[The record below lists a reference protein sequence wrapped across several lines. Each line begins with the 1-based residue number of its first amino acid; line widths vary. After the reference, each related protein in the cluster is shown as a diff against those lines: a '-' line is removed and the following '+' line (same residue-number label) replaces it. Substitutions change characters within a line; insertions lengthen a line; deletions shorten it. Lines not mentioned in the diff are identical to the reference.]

1 MTSSPLGLHR
11 VCELEPGVPRS
22 AAAVLPQAAWRL
34 DPDPRI
40 TPDEVRVRLQRLN
53 LDAASFRQIRESTG
67 GAPDAMRAAVLGVI
81 TRRGKMHNP
90 VTGSGGM
97 LTGVVAEAGPQSPL
111 GLRAGMRIAT
121 LVSLSLTPLAI
132 TDGLARWDGQ
142 SEQVPCEGHAIL
154 FARSIAVPLP
164 DDLPAE
170 LALAVFDVCGA
181 PALTQRVVSAYRDGR
196 GFGPAAHGSPVQH
209 GSPAQPLPITARS
222 VTPEPNGPRSAPV
235 VAILGAAGKSGSL
248 SAAAARAAGAAAIIG
263 VVPSDADAAILRE
276 SGLADAIAL
285 ADARDPVAL
294 ADAVAGAGGPADV
307 TVVCVDVPGCE
318 GGAILATA
326 PGGTV
331 IFFSMATSFSAA
343 ALGAEG
349 MAADVTMLI
358 GNGYTPGHA
367 ELALDLIRRH
377 EPLRAL
383 FERRVFHQRADFV
396 AHIAENAAHSGGPGR
411 GGPESG
417 AGPRGPA
424 AAGRMRGRRECGSRR
439 GG

>member
-1 MTSSPLGLHR
+1 MTSSPFGLHR
-11 VCELEPGVPRS
+11 VCVPEQGEPGGG
-22 AAAVLPQAAWRL
+22 ATVLPQAAWRL

-40 TPDEVRVRLQRLN
+40 RPDEVRVRVERLN
-53 LDAASFRQIRESTG
+53 LDAASFRQLRESTG
-67 GAPDAMRAAVLGVI
+67 GGADDMRAAVLEVI
-81 TRRGKMHNP
+81 TSRGKMHNP

-132 TDGLARWDGQ
+132 TDRLAAWDGQ
-142 SEQVPCEGHAIL
+142 SEQIPCAGHAIL

-164 DDLPAE
+164 DDLPGA

-181 PALTQRVVSAYRDGR
+181 PALTRRVVSAYRSGR
-196 GFGPAAHGSPVQH
+196 GFGDPPPGPPAAGRP
-209 GSPAQPLPITARS
+209 G
-222 VTPEPNGPRSAPV
+222 PV

-263 VVPSDADAAILRE
+263 VVPSDAEAALLHE
-276 SGLADAIAL
+276 SGLADAIVL

-294 ADAVAGAGGPADV
+294 AEAVAGAGGPADV

-331 IFFSMATSFSAA
+331 VFFSMATSFSAA

-358 GNGYTPGHA
+358 GNGYVPGHA
-367 ELALDLIRRH
+367 ELALDL
-377 EPLRAL
+377 LRTSPAVRTL
-383 FERRVFHQRADFV
+383 FERRVFHDPGAFSV
-396 AHIAENAAHSGGPGR
+396 NTTENAAQTGKTPAA
-411 GGPESG
+411 G
-417 AGPRGPA
+417 AGGGA
-424 AAGRMRGRRECGSRR
+424 GAHVVGAGRETS
-439 GG
+439 

>member
-1 MTSSPLGLHR
+1 MTSSPFGLHR
-11 VCELEPGVPRS
+11 VCAPEPGEPGGG
-22 AAAVLPQAAWRL
+22 ATVLPQAAWRL

-40 TPDEVRVRLQRLN
+40 QPDEVRVRVERLN
-53 LDAASFRQIRESTG
+53 LDAASFRQLRESTG
-67 GAPDAMRAAVLGVI
+67 GGADDMRAAVLEVI
-81 TRRGKMHNP
+81 TSRGKMHNP

-97 LTGVVAEAGPQSPL
+97 LTGVVAEAGSRSPL

-132 TDGLARWDGQ
+132 TDGLAAWDGQ
-142 SEQVPCEGHAIL
+142 SEQIPCAGHAIL

-164 DDLPAE
+164 DDLPGA

-181 PALTQRVVSAYRDGR
+181 PALTRRVVSAYRAGR
-196 GFGPAAHGSPVQH
+196 GFGDRPAGRPAAGRP
-209 GSPAQPLPITARS
+209 G
-222 VTPEPNGPRSAPV
+222 PV

-263 VVPSDADAAILRE
+263 VVPSDAEAALLHE
-276 SGLADAIAL
+276 SGLADAIVL

-294 ADAVAGAGGPADV
+294 AEAVAGAGGPADV

-358 GNGYTPGHA
+358 GNGYVPGHA
-367 ELALDLIRRH
+367 ELALDLVRTSAAVRT
-377 EPLRAL
+377 L
-383 FERRVFHQRADFV
+383 FERRVFHDRGAFSV
-396 AHIAENAAHSGGPGR
+396 NTTENAPRAGETAPAGAGGG
-411 GGPESG
+411 SG
-417 AGPRGPA
+417 ARVVG
-424 AAGRMRGRRECGSRR
+424 AGKETS
-439 GG
+439 

>member
-1 MTSSPLGLHR
+1 MTSSPFGLHR
-11 VCELEPGVPRS
+11 VCAPEPGEPGGGGT
-22 AAAVLPQAAWRL
+22 ALPQAAWRL
-34 DPDPRI
+34 DPDARI
-40 TPDEVRVRLQRLN
+40 RPDEVRVRVERLN
-53 LDAASFRQIRESTG
+53 LDAASFRQLRESTG
-67 GAPDAMRAAVLGVI
+67 GGPDEMRAAVLEVI
-81 TRRGKMHNP
+81 TSRGKMHNP

-132 TDGLARWDGQ
+132 TDRLAAWDGQ
-142 SEQVPCEGHAIL
+142 SEQIPCAGHAIL

-164 DDLPAE
+164 DDLPGA

-181 PALTQRVVSAYRDGR
+181 PALTRRVVSAYRAGR
-196 GFGPAAHGSPVQH
+196 GFGARPA
-209 GSPAQPLPITARS
+209 GSPAAGRPATGHP
-222 VTPEPNGPRSAPV
+222 GPV

-263 VVPSDADAAILRE
+263 VVPSDAEAALLHE
-276 SGLADAIAL
+276 SGLADAIVL

-294 ADAVAGAGGPADV
+294 AEAVAGAGGPADV

-331 IFFSMATSFSAA
+331 VFFSMATSFSAA

-358 GNGYTPGHA
+358 GNGYVPGHA
-367 ELALDLIRRH
+367 ELALDLIRTSPAVRT
-377 EPLRAL
+377 L
-383 FERRVFHQRADFV
+383 FERRVFHDPGASSV
-396 AHIAENAAHSGGPGR
+396 NTAENAPRTGETAPAGAVGG
-411 GGPESG
+411 SG
-417 AGPRGPA
+417 ARVVG
-424 AAGRMRGRRECGSRR
+424 AGKGTS
-439 GG
+439 

>member
-1 MTSSPLGLHR
+1 MTSSPFGLHR
-11 VCELEPGVPRS
+11 VCAREPGEPGGG
-22 AAAVLPQAAWRL
+22 ATVLPQAAWRL

-40 TPDEVRVRLQRLN
+40 QPDEVRVRVERLN
-53 LDAASFRQIRESTG
+53 LDAASFRQLRESTG
-67 GAPDAMRAAVLGVI
+67 GGADDMRAAVLGVI

-97 LTGVVAEAGPQSPL
+97 LTGVVAEAGPRSPL

-132 TDGLARWDGQ
+132 TDGLAAWDGQ
-142 SEQVPCEGHAIL
+142 SEQIPCAGHAIL

-164 DDLPAE
+164 DDLPGA

-181 PALTQRVVSAYRDGR
+181 PALTRRVVSAYRAGR
-196 GFGPAAHGSPVQH
+196 GFGDRLAGPPAVRSLAAGSSAAGSLAAGSLAA
-209 GSPAQPLPITARS
+209 GSPAAGRP
-222 VTPEPNGPRSAPV
+222 GPV

-263 VVPSDADAAILRE
+263 VVPSDAEAALLHE
-276 SGLADAIAL
+276 SGLADAIVL

-294 ADAVAGAGGPADV
+294 AEAVAGVGGPADV

-331 IFFSMATSFSAA
+331 VFFSMATSFSAA

-358 GNGYTPGHA
+358 GNGYVPGHA
-367 ELALDLIRRH
+367 QLALDLIRTSPAVRT
-377 EPLRAL
+377 L
-383 FERRVFHQRADFV
+383 FERRVFHDPGAFSV
-396 AHIAENAAHSGGPGR
+396 NTTENAPHSGETAPAGTASG
-411 GGPESG
+411 SG
-417 AGPRGPA
+417 ARVVG
-424 AAGRMRGRRECGSRR
+424 AGKETS
-439 GG
+439 